1 MISKMKKDF
10 TVGPS
15 VERPITRDDL
25 LDTEERMI
33 RFFGEIARH
42 EAQPGRFTRWNDSVD
57 QLMEVAHWLA
67 RSRQLRSGLTGK
79 PLTMK
84 EIATRLCLN
93 LHRRCPCNIYAVA
106 RQSQRT
112 GRPDVVTYY
121 TRLRVHGGF
130 GLSSFVDFVEPISLP
145 RLRSYRGVFDG
156 GGQNG

>member
-1 MISKMKKDF
+1 
-10 TVGPS
+10 
-15 VERPITRDDL
+15 
-25 LDTEERMI
+25 
-33 RFFGEIARH
+33 
-42 EAQPGRFTRWNDSVD
+42 
-57 QLMEVAHWLA
+57 
-67 RSRQLRSGLTGK
+67 
-79 PLTMK
+79 
-84 EIATRLCLN
+84 
-93 LHRRCPCNIYAVA
+93 LHRRCPRNIYAVA

>member
-33 RFFGEIARH
+33 RFFGEIARQ
-42 EAQPGRFTRWNDSVD
+42 EPQPGQFPRWNDSVD

-67 RSRQLRSGLTGK
+67 RSRQLRSGLTCK

-93 LHRRCPCNIYAVA
+93 LHRRCPRNIYAVA

-121 TRLRVHGGF
+121 TQLRLEGGVS
-130 GLSSFVDFVEPISLP
+130 LASFVDTVEPVQLP
-145 RLRSYRGVFDG
+145 RLTSYRGVFEG
-156 GGQNG
+156 GGRNG